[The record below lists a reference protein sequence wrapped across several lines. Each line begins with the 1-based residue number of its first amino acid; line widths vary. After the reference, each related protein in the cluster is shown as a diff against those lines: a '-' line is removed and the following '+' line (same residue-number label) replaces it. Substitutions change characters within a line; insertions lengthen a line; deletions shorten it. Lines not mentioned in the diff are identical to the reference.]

1 MNCAPPQRYVPV
13 PEPTDVSLF
22 GKRVL
27 ADVKDLEMK
36 SSWTT
41 QVDPKPN
48 DSVLI
53 EDKREDTQE
62 EEVEAI

>member
-1 MNCAPPQRYVPV
+1 M
-13 PEPTDVSLF
+13 SLF

-41 QVDPKPN
+41 QMDPKPN

-53 EDKREDTQE
+53 ESVWRECGPTDTLASGFWPPE
-62 EEVEAI
+62 L

>member
-1 MNCAPPQRYVPV
+1 M
-13 PEPTDVSLF
+13 SLF
-22 GKRVL
+22 GKRVF

-41 QVDPKPN
+41 QVGPKPN

-53 EDKREDTQE
+53 EDRREDTQE
-62 EEVEAI
+62 EEAEAM